1 MEELNFEDT
10 MKELETI
17 VKELE
22 NGDLNLD
29 ESVKKFEKGMNL
41 SKNANKMIEDAE
53 KKIMILIKN
62 EEGPSEEKFTE

>member
-10 MKELETI
+10 MKELELI

-41 SKNANKMIEDAE
+41 SKNANKMIEEAE

-62 EEGPSEEKFTE
+62 ENGVSEEKFEQ

>member
-10 MKELETI
+10 MKELEII

-29 ESVKKFEKGMNL
+29 DSVKKFEKGMNL
-41 SKNANKMIEDAE
+41 SKNANKMIEEAE
-53 KKIMILIKN
+53 KKIMILIRN
-62 EEGPSEEKFTE
+62 EEGVSEEKFVE

>member
-10 MKELETI
+10 MKELEVI

-41 SKNANKMIEDAE
+41 SKNANKMIEEAE
-53 KKIMILIKN
+53 KKIMILIRN
-62 EEGPSEEKFTE
+62 EDNVSEEKFEQ